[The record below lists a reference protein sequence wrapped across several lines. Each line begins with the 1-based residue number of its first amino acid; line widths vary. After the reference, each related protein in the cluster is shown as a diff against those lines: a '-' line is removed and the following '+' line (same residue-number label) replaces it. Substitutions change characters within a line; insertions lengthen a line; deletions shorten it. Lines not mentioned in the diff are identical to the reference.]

1 MSALTQFI
9 KDGQI
14 RDPKQLPIMVIASSG
29 GYLDDRGWMMV
40 QTSTISAT
48 NDAGAPAGS
57 GTFTPFRE
65 NSYGWGNNVA
75 TITPTASSSYST
87 ILNVTSG
94 GGYLLNVQ
102 NTVTDFSGTR
112 EQGLRITVD
121 GVVTTY
127 PAFDYGSTHT
137 SFGSNFCTLW
147 GYVGLGSASSHVT
160 DRDAADS
167 ATLRGVSSDQTPR
180 AYTDGVGDFR
190 IFSAQEFKQKK
201 LPALR
206 FEQSC
211 KVELYTTSLYSDRYG
226 PAYCS
231 YYLDSQ
237 IF

>member
-14 RDPKQLPIMVIASSG
+14 RDPKQLPIMVVANTG
-29 GYLDDRGWMMV
+29 GYVDDRGWMIV
-40 QTSTISAT
+40 QTSSISVI
-48 NDAGAPAGS
+48 NDASAPS
-57 GTFTPFRE
+57 VGTSTPFRE

-102 NTVTDFSGTR
+102 NTVTDSSGTR

-137 SFGSNFCTLW
+137 SFGNVFCTLW
-147 GYVGLGSASSHVT
+147 GYVGLGSASSHSN

-180 AYTDGVGDFR
+180 AYTDYVTDFR

-211 KVELYTTSLYSDRYG
+211 KVELYTTSLYSDRIG

>member
-14 RDPKQLPIMVIASSG
+14 RDPKQLPIMVIAANG
-29 GYLDDRGWMMV
+29 GYADDKGWMLV
-40 QTSTISAT
+40 QTSSISAT
-48 NDAGAPAGS
+48 NDGS
-57 GTFTPFRE
+57 MIANGTFTPFRE
-65 NSYGWGNNVA
+65 SSYGWGNNVA
-75 TITPTASSSYST
+75 TIVPTASSSYST

-94 GGYLLNVQ
+94 GGYLLNIQ
-102 NTVTDFSGTR
+102 NTVTNSSGSR

-137 SFGSNFCTLW
+137 SFGNIFCTFW
-147 GYVGLGSASSHVT
+147 GYAGLGSTSSNYT

-180 AYTDGVGDFR
+180 AYTDNVNDFR

-211 KVELYTTSLYSDRYG
+211 KVEIYTTSLYSDRYG
-226 PAYCS
+226 FAYCS

>member
-14 RDPKQLPIMVIASSG
+14 RDPKQLPIMVVASSG
-29 GYLDDRGWMMV
+29 GYLDDRGWMSV
-40 QTSTISAT
+40 QTSAISVV
-48 NDAGAPAGS
+48 NDGGMAADSPY
-57 GTFTPFRE
+57 TPFRE

-75 TITPTASSSYST
+75 TINPTASSSYST

-102 NTVTDFSGTR
+102 NTVTDGTGTR

-147 GYVGLGSASSHVT
+147 GYVGLGTNSSHVT
-160 DRDAADS
+160 DRNAADS

-180 AYTDGVGDFR
+180 AYTDAVLDFR
-190 IFSAQEFKQKK
+190 IFSAQEFKQKR

>member
-14 RDPKQLPIMVIASSG
+14 RDPKQLPIMVVAASG
-29 GYLDDRGWMMV
+29 GYLDDKGWMLV
-40 QTSTISAT
+40 QTSTISVT
-48 NDAGAPAGS
+48 NDGGMAADTPY
-57 GTFTPFRE
+57 TPFRE

-75 TITPTASSSYST
+75 RITPTASSSYST

-102 NTVTDFSGTR
+102 NTVTNGSGTR

-147 GYVGLGSASSHVT
+147 GYVGLGSSSSHYS

-180 AYTDGVGDFR
+180 AYTDGVTDFR